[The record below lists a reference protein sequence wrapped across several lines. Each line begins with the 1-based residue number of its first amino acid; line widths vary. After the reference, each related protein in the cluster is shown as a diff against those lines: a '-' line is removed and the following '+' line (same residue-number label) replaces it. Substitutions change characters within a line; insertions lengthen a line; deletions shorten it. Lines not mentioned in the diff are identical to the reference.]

1 MRIYGYNLVA
11 ILAAA
16 IVIYAVG
23 YIIYGVLI
31 PPDVWMKNAGVTP
44 EEMNAISGARMIYG
58 PLMPLATAVGM
69 AVLFR
74 WASVGGLHAGLR
86 YGALVALFS
95 AIPAIWYGWV
105 YGVGGATDPLIDS
118 AHLLVGHMVAGSVL
132 ATWK

>member
-23 YIIYGVLI
+23 YVIYGVLI
-31 PPDVWMKNAGVTP
+31 PPEVWMKNAGVTA
-44 EEMNAISGARMIYG
+44 EQMNAIGGARMIYG

-74 WASVGGLHAGLR
+74 WARVGGLQPGLR
-86 YGALVALFS
+86 YGALVALLS

-118 AHLLVGHMVAGSVL
+118 AHLLVGHMAAGSVL